1 MQQKEPAKSRGLSG
15 NVGYVGA
22 WVIFLRGLRGLRGSK
37 YFLRGQHSTWV
48 IYFTWIAW
56 VKYILRGSLRGSKIL
71 FTRRDY
77 FSILQLMA
85 SRIFS
90 RVFLKCYGGPR
101 STFAN
106 KLIKNTKEAKQGLVE
121 ICWEGQQIL
130 IKPCLTSSIFE

>member
-1 MQQKEPAKSRGLSG
+1 MVTWVTWVRGSYFYVVC
-15 NVGYVGA
+15 VGYVGQN
-22 WVIFLRGLRGLRGSK
+22 IFYVGNILRGSYILRGLRGSNIFCVDLCVGPK
-37 YFLRGQHSTWV
+37 F
-48 IYFTWIAW
+48 
-56 VKYILRGSLRGSKIL
+56 LRGSKIL

-121 ICWEGQQIL
+121 ICWEEQQIL